1 MADYNVENA
10 IAEQE
15 KNAGKVQSAA
25 VEKAKEN
32 IAAKKLEEDARQV
45 ERRLVDAEKEE
56 TKALKELRMQRVREA
71 AQKTYLGSVSTAK
84 TEFEASGD
92 YNAYD
97 KAVEEARE
105 KRDKD
110 ITDGARKIYG
120 DEYWRYC

>member
-1 MADYNVENA
+1 MEDFNLESA

-15 KNAGKVQSAA
+15 KNAGRVQSAA

-45 ERRLVDAEKEE
+45 ERRLVDAEKEQ

-71 AQKTYLGSVSTAK
+71 AQKDYLTAVGNAK
-84 TEFEASGD
+84 ASFEESGD

-97 KAVEEARE
+97 KAVESARE
-105 KRDKD
+105 KRDEAINK
-110 ITDGARKIYG
+110 GAREIYG

>member
-1 MADYNVENA
+1 MADFNLENA

-15 KNAGKVQSAA
+15 KNAGKVAATA

-56 TKALKELRMQRVREA
+56 TKALKELRMQRKREA
-71 AQKTYLGSVSTAK
+71 AQKDYLAAVSSAK
-84 TEFEASGD
+84 SEFETSGD

-97 KAVEEARE
+97 KAVEDARE
-105 KRDKD
+105 KRDAAINKA
-110 ITDGARKIYG
+110 AREVYG